1 MSMNKRPGFFSR
13 LLAVLTG
20 AGKHP
25 LQDAEETSP
34 PSEESKTASVGL
46 PGTQWVFGCSAGAAS
61 EVVAGYDQAGFPD
74 AIEGVTGH
82 GFPSIRG
89 KLDNDK
95 KQISSDDYWT
105 DYESAVPDPYK

>member
-1 MSMNKRPGFFSR
+1 MSMNKRPGFFAR

-25 LQDAEETSP
+25 LQNAEETSP
-34 PSEESKTASVGL
+34 PSEEPKIASVGL
-46 PGTQWVFGCSAGAAS
+46 PGTHWLLECSLGASQELAP
-61 EVVAGYDQAGFPD
+61 GYDQPTTYANV
-74 AIEGVTGH
+74 GVSGN
-82 GFPSIRG
+82 GFPSMRG

-95 KQISSDDYWT
+95 KQVSSDDYWT